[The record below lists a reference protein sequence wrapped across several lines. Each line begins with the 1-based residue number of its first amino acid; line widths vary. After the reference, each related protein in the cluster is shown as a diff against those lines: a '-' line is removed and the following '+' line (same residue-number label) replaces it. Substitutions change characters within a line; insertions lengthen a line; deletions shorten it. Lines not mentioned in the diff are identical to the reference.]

1 MKRMT
6 MIALEQLAFA
16 EHIAIEVDNE
26 QGIALTEF
34 AGCTYYARLD
44 DTATAS

>member
-1 MKRMT
+1 VKRMT

-26 QGIALTEF
+26 QGIAVATLGYTV
-34 AGCTYYARLD
+34 YYARLD
-44 DTATAS
+44 DTAAAS

>member
-1 MKRMT
+1 MKRLT
-6 MIALEQLAFA
+6 MDALERLAFA

-34 AGCTYYARLD
+34 GGTVYYARLD
-44 DTATAS
+44 DTAAAS